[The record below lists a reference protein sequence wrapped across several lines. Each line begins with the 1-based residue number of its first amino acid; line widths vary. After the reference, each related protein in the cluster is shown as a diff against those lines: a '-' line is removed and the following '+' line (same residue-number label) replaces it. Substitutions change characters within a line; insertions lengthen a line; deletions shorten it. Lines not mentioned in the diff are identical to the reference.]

1 MPEAST
7 ISTYSTIL
15 KLINAELIVLV
26 HFAFILFVIFGGF
39 LVLKWR
45 KLIWLHLPAAVWGAL
60 IEFYG
65 WICPLT
71 TLENYLRRN
80 HGGDYSTG
88 FIEHYITP
96 IIYPSGLTRDH
107 QLIMGLL
114 VIMINVL
121 AYTLMYLKHRNQAN
135 KKT

>member
-71 TLENYLRRN
+71 SLENYLRRN
-80 HGGDYSTG
+80 HGDDYSTG

-96 IIYPSGLTRDH
+96 IIYPSGLTRDI
-107 QLIMGLL
+107 QIILGLL

-121 AYTLMYLKHRNQAN
+121 AYTLMFLKHRNQAG